1 MKRLHPIWLS
11 LLPIIMLLI
20 GCERPD
26 PQVTVIAANLAGTPP
41 PTPLITPA
49 GLLPAANLPTYLGT
63 PTPDPVS
70 PTEGNAPSQG
80 IHTVNPGETLG
91 YIAQLYGTTVESLL
105 TANQITDTNVIY
117 VGQQLLVPAQSGAT
131 SPSFKL
137 IPDSELVLGP
147 ALAGFDIAAVASV
160 YGGYLLHYEETVE
173 GQPLSGSAIVDL
185 VAQRHSVSP
194 RLLLALLEYRANWL
208 TQANPANVEYP
219 LGYVNANASGLYR
232 QLSWAANWLNLGFY
246 GRSEAHR
253 TSFTTA
259 DGTQLTF
266 APGINNG
273 TAAVQSYLAA
283 SANYANWHH
292 DVGENGFF
300 ATFSQLFGN
309 PFAYTYDPLWP
320 ADLTQPP
327 LRLPWPSGETW
338 YLTSGPHG
346 GWNSGSAWAAIDLVP
361 EGENLGCGDSEAW
374 VTAMSAGVVVRSGFG
389 AVVVDVDGDGHVG
402 TGWAITYMHLATRD
416 RIAAGTPVQPGDRL
430 GHPSCEGGFS
440 NATHLHLARTFN
452 GRWVSADG
460 PLPFNMGGWIAQGNG
475 IEYEGRLVRGDI
487 VKEACQCWDDIN
499 AITAD

>member
-1 MKRLHPIWLS
+1 MKTFHAGWLCL
-11 LLPIIMLLI
+11 LLPLLLL

-26 PQVTVIAANLAGTPP
+26 PQVTVIAATLVTTPP
-41 PTPLITPA
+41 PTPPITPI
-49 GLLPAANLPTYLGT
+49 GFLSAANLPTYPGT
-63 PTPDPVS
+63 PTPNPVS
-70 PTEGNAPSQG
+70 PDQTSTAPQG
-80 IHTVNPGETLG
+80 THIVNPGETLG
-91 YIAQLYGTTVESLL
+91 YIAQLYGTTIESLMA
-105 TANQITDTNVIY
+105 ANQITDTNVIF
-117 VGQQLLVPAQSGAT
+117 VGQQLLVPGQSGLA

-147 ALAGFDIAAVASV
+147 ALAGFDTSTTANVF
-160 YGGYLLHYEETVE
+160 GGYLLHYEETVE
-173 GQPLSGSAIVDL
+173 GQLLSGPAIVDL
-185 VAQRHSVSP
+185 VAQRHSLSP

-208 TQANPANVEYP
+208 TQASPANVDYP
-219 LGYVNANASGLYR
+219 MGYANGNVSGLYR
-232 QLSWAANWLNLGFY
+232 QLSWAANLLNLGFY
-246 GRSEAHR
+246 GRSEGNR

-266 APGINNG
+266 APDINDG
-273 TAAVQSYLAA
+273 TAAVQGVLAA
-283 SANYANWHH
+283 SANYGDWQH

-300 ATFSQLFGN
+300 ATFNQLFGN

-320 ADLTQPP
+320 ADLSQPP
-327 LRLPWPSGETW
+327 LRIPWPSGETW

-361 EGENLGCGDSEAW
+361 EGEQLGCGDSDAW

-389 AVVVDVDGDGHVG
+389 AVVVDMDGDGYVG

-416 RIAAGTPVQPGDRL
+416 RIAVGTPVQPGDRL

-440 NATHLHLARTFN
+440 NATHVHLARTFN

-460 PLPFNMGGWIAQGNG
+460 AIPFNMSGWVVQGNG

-487 VKEACQCWDDIN
+487 VKEACQCWDEIN